1 MIYITLSVLAS
12 TLIFVI
18 FKIFT
23 HFEVNLSTAIVINYF
38 TAFALGI
45 LLFPVHFNKVSSFE
59 WMVAS
64 TLGMLFITLFNVMG
78 LTTKY
83 HNVMLTSVS
92 NKMSLLF
99 PALAGFLWHG
109 EEANIQHIT
118 GILLGMASIV
128 LINLPKKGTSAKKLH
143 LPVILFLG
151 SGVLD
156 TMLDYASRHII
167 AIHSG
172 AFSALIFGFAGVF
185 GAVHILATKAASLS
199 KPTILGGLILG
210 ITNFFSIFLLFQA
223 LDYAPFSRAVVF
235 PVNNTGI
242 VMASALAGLVFFQE
256 KVSRIRALG
265 LAGSVVSL
273 VLLAWNT

>member
-1 MIYITLSVLAS
+1 MTYIVLSVIAS
-12 TLIFVI
+12 SLIFVI

-23 HFEVNLSTAIVINYF
+23 RFEVNLSTGIVVNYF
-38 TAFALGI
+38 TAFAFGT
-45 LLFPVHFNKVSSFE
+45 LLFPVHFHEVSSFE
-59 WMVAS
+59 WMVAG

-92 NKMSLLF
+92 NKMALLF
-99 PALAGFLWHG
+99 PALAGFLWHS
-109 EEANIQHIT
+109 EDAEIHHVA
-118 GILLGMASIV
+118 GIVLGMLSII
-128 LINLPKKGTSAKKLH
+128 LINLPKKGSTAKKLY
-143 LPVILFLG
+143 LPIALFLG

-185 GAVHILATKAASLS
+185 GAVHILATKTASLS
-199 KPTILGGLILG
+199 KPTIFGGLFLG

-223 LDYAPFSRAVVF
+223 LDHAPFSRAVVF

-242 VMASALAGLVFFQE
+242 VMVSALAGLVFFQE